1 MMPTKGD
8 IEVSCKVNL
17 GQISSRTAMLF
28 QIGEA
33 DVPDGIQYAEIFVML
48 NQE

>member
-1 MMPTKGD
+1 MPTKGD

-17 GQISSRTAMLF
+17 GQISSIRAMLF
-28 QIGEA
+28 QIGEV
-33 DVPDGIQYAEIFVML
+33 DVPQGIQYAEIFVII

>member
-17 GQISSRTAMLF
+17 GQISSIRAMLF
-28 QIGEA
+28 QIGEV
-33 DVPDGIQYAEIFVML
+33 DVPQGIQYAEIFVII

>member
-17 GQISSRTAMLF
+17 SQISSIRAMLF
-28 QIGEA
+28 QIGEV
-33 DVPDGIQYAEIFVML
+33 DVPQGIQYAEIFVII